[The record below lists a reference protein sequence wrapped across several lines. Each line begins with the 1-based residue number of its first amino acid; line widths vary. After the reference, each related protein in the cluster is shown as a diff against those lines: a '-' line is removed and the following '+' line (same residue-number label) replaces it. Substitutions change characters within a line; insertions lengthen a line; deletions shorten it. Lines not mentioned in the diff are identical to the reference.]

1 MARVAPSARSAY
13 ESQPSRE
20 TSGGGLT
27 HGGVAKRE
35 TLFPWKCRG
44 VLALSYGGKRGAV
57 LGTLACTDALLCA
70 LRREKVLEE
79 KKRKK
84 KSELCKLSFI
94 NLVSVTDVLDVTEKL
109 KARV

>member
-1 MARVAPSARSAY
+1 M
-13 ESQPSRE
+13 
-20 TSGGGLT
+20 
-27 HGGVAKRE
+27 
-35 TLFPWKCRG
+35 
-44 VLALSYGGKRGAV
+44 

-70 LRREKVLEE
+70 LRREKVLEK

-84 KSELCKLSFI
+84 KRTVCKLSFI